1 VRLPASWSRVPGALS
16 AAEANLGLEG
26 PEHRRGCWI
35 EAAQGLTG
43 GGRGGAPLRAVTRRR
58 LGLARR
64 IGVDGG
70 VRLGRLK
77 GPGGDRGGAQRDNDP
92 GVLAGDLGALLRGGE
107 EGKGEREPLTGGA
120 VLVSGGERVARA
132 LTGGVGRAGSQ
143 GSRPAR
149 ARAGLRVRERGRGLA
164 EALAWARAGL
174 GRARGGKERKTGPA
188 GERNRAGRR
197 ERGAWV
203 GFGTKLGWV
212 LLGFGLALGFGLL
225 FYFPFSF
232 LFLLQTKFEFKSKFD
247 FKPHSNKIMH
257 QHECNKNLN
266 L

>member
-1 VRLPASWSRVPGALS
+1 MKRKPAQRARRRAPAAGSALGPGRGRWGAAPGVLVPRTGALS

-77 GPGGDRGGAQRDNDP
+77 GPGGDRGGAQRDKDP

-120 VLVSGGERVARA
+120 VLAATRGGRGRNTGAGGWW
-132 LTGGVGRAGSQ
+132 LTCGAGWSAAGSA
-143 GSRPAR
+143 S
-149 ARAGLRVRERGRGLA
+149 RER
-164 EALAWARAGL
+164 
-174 GRARGGKERKTGPA
+174 
-188 GERNRAGRR
+188 
-197 ERGAWV
+197 
-203 GFGTKLGWV
+203 
-212 LLGFGLALGFGLL
+212 
-225 FYFPFSF
+225 
-232 LFLLQTKFEFKSKFD
+232 
-247 FKPHSNKIMH
+247 
-257 QHECNKNLN
+257 
-266 L
+266 